1 MLKNG
6 KHTLKILQREHHKI
20 FKASLVIFR
29 NYALKLKYP
38 DPPCFSIECL
48 LLFRPRLNALLA
60 RISPKIFTCLVLP
73 IDIAFKVLLPI
84 AVNPN
89 LFSSGLR
96 SGTRFGKRFSFDNI
110 GWRQLTSGILDAD
123 IKISSKSRT
132 FRCLHFKHSSPLHS
146 HTNFKIRKSL
156 FPSSNPSYS
165 KMRPKTPS
173 TIGSIV
179 QNK

>member
-1 MLKNG
+1 MPVFVSPPSQCLTRSNFSKNFHLFRFADRYRFQGSIANSSESKFTKVLKN
-6 KHTLKILQREHHKI
+6 
-20 FKASLVIFR
+20 
-29 NYALKLKYP
+29 
-38 DPPCFSIECL
+38 
-48 LLFRPRLNALLA
+48 LNE
-60 RISPKIFTCLVLP
+60 
-73 IDIAFKVLLPI
+73 
-84 AVNPN
+84 N

-132 FRCLHFKHSSPLHS
+132 FRCLHFKHSRPLHS